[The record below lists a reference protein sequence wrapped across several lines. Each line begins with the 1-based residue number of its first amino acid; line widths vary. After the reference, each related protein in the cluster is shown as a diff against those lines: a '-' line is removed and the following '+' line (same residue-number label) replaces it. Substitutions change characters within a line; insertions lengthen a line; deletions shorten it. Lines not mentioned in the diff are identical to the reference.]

1 MVAKTPYLLFQS
13 LRKIT
18 KNLPSNVSYLTIK
31 PTIGQITPI
40 LTTLITITLLLS
52 VFYLVDYVLKINQSL
67 LSLHLTIFLA
77 YLIVIFYK
85 LTFFNMNSNRIIPT
99 SELIINSDG
108 SAFHIHLTPEQ
119 LRDNII
125 LVGDPGRVDMV
136 ASYFDKIDYNVS
148 SREFHAIGGTYKGK
162 PIMCISHGIGPDNIE
177 IVITELDSL
186 ANIDYATRKV
196 KDSHRTLRMI
206 RIGTSGSLQEDIHVG
221 DYVVA
226 EKAMG
231 FDGIL
236 NFYADRD
243 SVCDLEFEKEFVN
256 HVNWNTS
263 LPAPYIVD
271 ADSELVGQ
279 ICHGDM
285 IKGNTIAAVGFYAPQ
300 GRMLRLPL
308 ADPNLNEKIES
319 FRHGERRITNFEM
332 ESACL
337 QGMARLLGH
346 KAMTV
351 CCIIAE
357 RQSSTN
363 KANTDYKPHVR
374 RLIELVLERI

>member
-1 MVAKTPYLLFQS
+1 MDK
-13 LRKIT
+13 
-18 KNLPSNVSYLTIK
+18 
-31 PTIGQITPI
+31 
-40 LTTLITITLLLS
+40 
-52 VFYLVDYVLKINQSL
+52 D
-67 LSLHLTIFLA
+67 
-77 YLIVIFYK
+77 
-85 LTFFNMNSNRIIPT
+85 RIIPT
-99 SELIINSDG
+99 SELIINGDG
-108 SAFHIHLTPEQ
+108 SAFHIHLTPDQ

-136 ASYFDKIDYNVS
+136 ASYFDTIDYDIH

-177 IVITELDSL
+177 IVVTELDSL
-186 ANIDYATRKV
+186 ANIDYTTRKV
-196 KDSHRTLRMI
+196 KSEHRTLRMI

-221 DYVVA
+221 DYVIA

-243 SVCDLEFEKEFVN
+243 SVCDLEFERAFVD
-256 HVNWNTS
+256 HVGWNPT

-271 ADSELVGQ
+271 ADAELVDQ

-300 GRMLRLPL
+300 GRKLRLPL
-308 ADPNLNEKIES
+308 ADPELNETIES
-319 FRHGERRITNFEM
+319 FRIGERRITNFEM

-363 KANTDYKPHVR
+363 KANTDYKPQVN
-374 RLIELVLERI
+374 RLIQLVLDRI

>member
-1 MVAKTPYLLFQS
+1 MDK
-13 LRKIT
+13 
-18 KNLPSNVSYLTIK
+18 
-31 PTIGQITPI
+31 
-40 LTTLITITLLLS
+40 
-52 VFYLVDYVLKINQSL
+52 D
-67 LSLHLTIFLA
+67 
-77 YLIVIFYK
+77 
-85 LTFFNMNSNRIIPT
+85 RIIPT
-99 SELIINSDG
+99 SELIINGDG
-108 SAFHIHLTPEQ
+108 SAFHIHLTPDQ

-136 ASYFDKIDYNVS
+136 ASYFDTIDYDIH

-177 IVITELDSL
+177 IVVTELDSL

-196 KDSHRTLRMI
+196 KSEHRTLRMI

-221 DYVVA
+221 DYVIA

-243 SVCDLEFEKEFVN
+243 SVCDLEFERAFVDY
-256 HVNWNTS
+256 VGWNPT

-271 ADSELVGQ
+271 ADAELVDQ

-300 GRMLRLPL
+300 GRKLRLPL
-308 ADPNLNEKIES
+308 ADPELNEKIES
-319 FRHGERRITNFEM
+319 FRIGERRITNFEM

-363 KANTDYKPHVR
+363 KANTDYKPYVKQ
-374 RLIELVLERI
+374 LIELVLDRI